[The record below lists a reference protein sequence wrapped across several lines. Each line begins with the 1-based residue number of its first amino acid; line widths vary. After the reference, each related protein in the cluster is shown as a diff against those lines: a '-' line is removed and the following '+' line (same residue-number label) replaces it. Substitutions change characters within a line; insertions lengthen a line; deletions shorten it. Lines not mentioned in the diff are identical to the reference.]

1 MSLTSQLARGDL
13 GRWFAR
19 TMPGTTAV
27 AAEVADAAARVRP
40 VRPQA
45 GAVLGDRHWAD
56 VGGAFGA
63 RLGALVQAAPPYYG
77 LYGLVSPG
85 LLTLGA
91 AHEIAAGY
99 PSHAGLTPVEQL
111 RALDMRPAPTG
122 WRDLGG
128 PCPDPDPP
136 AWGDAVFAELA
147 ARTRGY
153 HDQHA
158 PTGAVGA
165 PGAEAGL
172 ARVYGLWSTCED
184 IYRSGVIS
192 EELEELLDL
201 DRPTVA
207 QLRAATPEAV
217 VNELVGLTR
226 RLAESGSL
234 TTLRGWAGNPEPG
247 QPLGCAGPVFATHW
261 ADGDLLVG
269 DTLLDVKTVMRADH
283 PDRTGRWLWQIL
295 AYAWL
300 DTAGDRYRIRA
311 AGLYLARHG
320 VLLRWDVDE
329 LAARLLGDRRAVS
342 TARREFLEIAA
353 RAATSEGARLDP

>member
-1 MSLTSQLARGDL
+1 M
-13 GRWFAR
+13 
-19 TMPGTTAV
+19 
-27 AAEVADAAARVRP
+27 
-40 VRPQA
+40 
-45 GAVLGDRHWAD
+45 
-56 VGGAFGA
+56 
-63 RLGALVQAAPPYYG
+63 
-77 LYGLVSPG
+77 
-85 LLTLGA
+85 
-91 AHEIAAGY
+91 
-99 PSHAGLTPVEQL
+99 
-111 RALDMRPAPTG
+111 
-122 WRDLGG
+122 
-128 PCPDPDPP
+128 
-136 AWGDAVFAELA
+136 FAELA

-172 ARVYGLWSTCED
+172 ARVYGLWSACED
-184 IYRSGVIS
+184 IYRSGEMS

-201 DRPTVA
+201 DRPTVD
-207 QLRAATPEAV
+207 QLRAATPVAV
-217 VNELVGLTR
+217 VDELVGLTR

-269 DTLLDVKTVMRADH
+269 DTLLDVKTVMRGDQ

-320 VLLRWDVDE
+320 ALLRWDVDE

-342 TARREFLEIAA
+342 TARHEFLEIAA